1 MTGTTPEDP
10 AHSLRLALIEAQYA
24 LRATAHAP
32 RGRGVVVLV
41 SGVELAG
48 KGEAV
53 TQLREWMD
61 PRLLQVSAHL
71 PRHQDWRKPLWL
83 PYVRDLPE
91 RGQLVVLFG
100 NWYGD
105 LLAARMAGKT
115 LGLSRAEF
123 ERQVLMLREFEQ
135 DLRAEGVTVVKCWF
149 DLPWAQLQT
158 RLDRVDPA
166 LQQWQQLHGLDWRN
180 QAQYD
185 ELQHLRQALG
195 EDWINIDC
203 CDPEQRDLAFG
214 HVVLD
219 ALKLPRAARGAA
231 KRNWPQ
237 AQIPASLAAPD
248 QNTIEKEVYKA
259 ERKKLQ
265 KQFSRLARLRGDRP
279 LLLVFEGMDAAGK
292 GGAIRRVVAPL
303 DPREYSI
310 YSIAAPEAYERRH
323 GYLWRF
329 WRRLPVRGGMAIF
342 DRSWYGRVLVERIEG
357 LARAPEWQQAY
368 AEINRFEAQL
378 ADAGAIILKFWLA
391 IDADEQ
397 LRRFQAREQTA
408 HKRFKLTSED
418 WRNRE
423 RWGDYVQAAADML
436 EMTNTPEAPWFVVA
450 TNDKYTARLAI
461 LKAIN
466 QQLEQVLKSG

>member
-71 PRHQDWRKPLWL
+71 PRHQDWRLPLWL

-91 RGQLVVLFG
+91 LGQLVVLFG

-123 ERQVLMLREFEQ
+123 ERQVVMLREFEQ
-135 DLRAEGVTVVKCWF
+135 DLRAEGFTVVKCWF

-185 ELQHLRQALG
+185 ELQRLRQALG

-203 CDPEQRDLAFG
+203 CDPEQRDLDFG

-219 ALKLPRAARGAA
+219 ALKAAACCTRIG
-231 KRNWPQ
+231 Q
-237 AQIPASLAAPD
+237 TQLA
-248 QNTIEKEVYKA
+248 ECCHSS
-259 ERKKLQ
+259 KL
-265 KQFSRLARLRGDRP
+265 
-279 LLLVFEGMDAAGK
+279 
-292 GGAIRRVVAPL
+292 GGA
-303 DPREYSI
+303 
-310 YSIAAPEAYERRH
+310 
-323 GYLWRF
+323 
-329 WRRLPVRGGMAIF
+329 
-342 DRSWYGRVLVERIEG
+342 
-357 LARAPEWQQAY
+357 
-368 AEINRFEAQL
+368 
-378 ADAGAIILKFWLA
+378 
-391 IDADEQ
+391 
-397 LRRFQAREQTA
+397 
-408 HKRFKLTSED
+408 
-418 WRNRE
+418 
-423 RWGDYVQAAADML
+423 
-436 EMTNTPEAPWFVVA
+436 
-450 TNDKYTARLAI
+450 
-461 LKAIN
+461 
-466 QQLEQVLKSG
+466 